1 MWPWDLSPLQ
11 DQIRG
16 VQGNHPSSQLASIT
30 YLVLPDFSGK
40 LYPSQIS
47 IVGWRVSS
55 TSQKRKIILF
65 KLKILIKVKFKI
77 QVTK

>member
-1 MWPWDLSPLQ
+1 LAPFKITSEEP
-11 DQIRG
+11 RVT
-16 VQGNHPSSQLASIT
+16 VQVGPIT

-47 IVGWRVSS
+47 MVEVDGLLH
-55 TSQKRKIILF
+55 QLKRKDSLF
-65 KLKILIKVKFKI
+65 KFKILIKVNFKI

>member
-1 MWPWDLSPLQ
+1 
-11 DQIRG
+11 
-16 VQGNHPSSQLASIT
+16 
-30 YLVLPDFSGK
+30 VLPDFSGK